1 MMKKLSIIK
10 LYNEEF
16 KKDINYLMLE
26 NEVFDWGPDPEEL
39 QNAIKMINHNNDL
52 KETILN
58 SIVGHFVNSFS
69 EFVGKKMTLNE
80 INTSIENGNID

>member
-1 MMKKLSIIK
+1 MMKKLSIIN

-16 KKDINYLMLE
+16 KKDISYLMLD

-39 QNAIKMINHNNDL
+39 QNAIKMINHNKDL

-58 SIVGHFVNSFS
+58 SIIGHFVNSFS
-69 EFVGKKMTLNE
+69 EFVGKKMTLDE
-80 INTSIENGNID
+80 INTSIENGNI

>member
-1 MMKKLSIIK
+1 MKKLSIIK

-16 KKDINYLMLE
+16 KKDINYLMLD

-58 SIVGHFVNSFS
+58 SIVNHFVNSFS
-69 EFVGKKMTLNE
+69 EFIGKKMTLDE
-80 INTSIENGNID
+80 INTSIENGNI

>member
-1 MMKKLSIIK
+1 MKKLSIIK

-16 KKDINYLMLE
+16 KKDINYLMLD

-58 SIVGHFVNSFS
+58 SIVNHFVNSFS
-69 EFVGKKMTLNE
+69 EFIGKKMTLDE
-80 INTSIENGNID
+80 INTSIENGNIE

>member
-16 KKDINYLMLE
+16 KKDINYLMLD

-58 SIVGHFVNSFS
+58 SIVNHFVNSFS
-69 EFVGKKMTLNE
+69 EFIGKKMTLDE
-80 INTSIENGNID
+80 INTSIENGNI

>member
-1 MMKKLSIIK
+1 MMKKLSIIN

-16 KKDINYLMLE
+16 KKDISYLMLD

-58 SIVGHFVNSFS
+58 SIIGHFVNSFS
-69 EFVGKKMTLNE
+69 EFVGKKMTLDE
-80 INTSIENGNID
+80 INTSIENGNIE

>member
-1 MMKKLSIIK
+1 MKKLSIIK

>member
-16 KKDINYLMLE
+16 KKDINYLMLD

-69 EFVGKKMTLNE
+69 EFVGKKMTLDE
-80 INTSIENGNID
+80 INTSIENGNI

>member
-1 MMKKLSIIK
+1 MMKKLSIIN

-16 KKDINYLMLE
+16 KKDISYLMLD

-58 SIVGHFVNSFS
+58 SIVNHFVNSFS
-69 EFVGKKMTLNE
+69 EFIGKKMTLDE
-80 INTSIENGNID
+80 INTSIENGNIE

>member
-1 MMKKLSIIK
+1 MMKKLSIIN

-16 KKDINYLMLE
+16 KKEISYLMLD

-58 SIVGHFVNSFS
+58 SIVNHFVNSFS
-69 EFVGKKMTLNE
+69 EFVGKKMTLDE
-80 INTSIENGNID
+80 INTSIENGNI

>member
-16 KKDINYLMLE
+16 KKDINYLMLD

-58 SIVGHFVNSFS
+58 SIVGHFVSSFS
-69 EFVGKKMTLNE
+69 EFVGNKMTLDE
-80 INTSIENGNID
+80 INTSIENGNIE

>member
-1 MMKKLSIIK
+1 MMKKLSIIN

-16 KKDINYLMLE
+16 KKDINYLMLD

-69 EFVGKKMTLNE
+69 EFVGKKMTLDE
-80 INTSIENGNID
+80 INTSIENGNI

>member
-16 KKDINYLMLE
+16 KKDINYLVLD

-39 QNAIKMINHNNDL
+39 QNAIKMIIVFTNRNN
-52 KETILN
+52 
-58 SIVGHFVNSFS
+58 S
-69 EFVGKKMTLNE
+69 
-80 INTSIENGNID
+80 